1 MKSAHTYNI
10 YVHTV
15 NVVHYTITEGRLSIF
30 VPYYAVNFPD
40 SLTERRCDAPR
51 IAVDGFLT
59 HRPCKDRK
67 LL

>member
-10 YVHTV
+10 YVRTV

-30 VPYYAVNFPD
+30 VPYYTVNFPD

-51 IAVDGFLT
+51 IAVNGF
-59 HRPCKDRK
+59 
-67 LL
+67 